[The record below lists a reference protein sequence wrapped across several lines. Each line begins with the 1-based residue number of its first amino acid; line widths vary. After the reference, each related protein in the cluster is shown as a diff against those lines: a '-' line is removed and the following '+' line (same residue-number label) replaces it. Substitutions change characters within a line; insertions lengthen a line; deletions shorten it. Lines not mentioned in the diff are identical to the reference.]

1 MSDLP
6 ERHDQDNSANTKLE
20 ESGGKGQAEA
30 VPAEEVQA
38 GREKQEVQV
47 SEPVV
52 GQDTSVPEEKK
63 ADVDAA
69 TESQTTVIGAG
80 QKEDSLPET
89 QAESTAEKANDERTE
104 DVEGKVEEKV
114 ESGDAIAA
122 SEREVKISESE
133 QAPKSNEPVSTSVSA
148 DPSPAVSLAALRPLS
163 PSSRT
168 STPPL
173 TSTTTA
179 PAAKK
184 FSAMNVNKKFLSK
197 TGSPS
202 PAGASAATKLNP
214 LASKSL
220 CQHAGSPVSPAHA
233 SGRPISSP
241 VPIAA
246 PSSRLLS
253 TTLTTVTSK
262 PSVSPQP
269 PSSSST
275 SSPWARPALPAS
287 DSSSSN
293 TKRGTS
299 FSSTAPMGSG
309 QGIASKP
316 AWRAVGADG
325 RRAGMGVNRDFP
337 TASEVA
343 EGKSNP
349 HLAKSWLR
357 R

>member
-6 ERHDQDNSANTKLE
+6 EHHDQEKSADTQLE
-20 ESGGKGQAEA
+20 ESGGKEQAETKQE
-30 VPAEEVQA
+30 EEVR
-38 GREKQEVQV
+38 GGGEEKEVQV
-47 SEPVV
+47 KEPVV
-52 GQDTSVPEEKK
+52 EQDPSVTEEKK
-63 ADVDAA
+63 ADEDLA
-69 TESQTTVIGAG
+69 TKPETTDIEASQKEEEVKEKQDETTV
-80 QKEDSLPET
+80 
-89 QAESTAEKANDERTE
+89 EKAQDERTE
-104 DVEGKVEEKV
+104 TVEEKV
-114 ESGDAIAA
+114 EGGNPVDT
-122 SEREVKISESE
+122 SEKDNKQPESE
-133 QAPKSNEPVSTSVSA
+133 QASKSNEPVSTNVSA

-173 TSTTTA
+173 TATTTA

-197 TGSPS
+197 TGSPN
-202 PAGASAATKLNP
+202 PVGASAATKLNP
-214 LASKSL
+214 LASKSF
-220 CQHAGSPVSPAHA
+220 CQFACVQAH
-233 SGRPISSP
+233 SLGRPISSP

-269 PSSSST
+269 PSSAST
-275 SSPWARPALPAS
+275 SSPWAKPVLPAS

-343 EGKSNP
+343 EGKLLLQFPKND
-349 HLAKSWLR
+349 
-357 R
+357 

>member
-6 ERHDQDNSANTKLE
+6 EQHVLEKPNDTISE
-20 ESGGKGQAEA
+20 ESRKVEEEADTKPEAEGQAEA
-30 VPAEEVQA
+30 GGKEREVEVKELVEEKNPSA
-38 GREKQEVQV
+38 T
-47 SEPVV
+47 
-52 GQDTSVPEEKK
+52 DEKK
-63 ADVDAA
+63 ADEDVTVNEESIDVVVDKAEQTSQVKDVHFTSEAKERDGPRMAEEKDDGVIA
-69 TESQTTVIGAG
+69 TEDNVEHEINTTEAG
-80 QKEDSLPET
+80 
-89 QAESTAEKANDERTE
+89 KASAGND
-104 DVEGKVEEKV
+104 
-114 ESGDAIAA
+114 
-122 SEREVKISESE
+122 
-133 QAPKSNEPVSTSVSA
+133 PVSTTVSA

-173 TSTTTA
+173 TATTTA

-202 PAGASAATKLNP
+202 PVGATSATKLNP
-214 LASKSL
+214 SASMWSHHHHPQL
-220 CQHAGSPVSPAHA
+220 FIPTNNL
-233 SGRPISSP
+233 GRPISSP
-241 VPIAA
+241 VPIA

-269 PSSSST
+269 PTSAST
-275 SSPWARPALPAS
+275 SSPWAKPVLPAS
-287 DSSSSN
+287 DSSSSGLHQPVPN
-293 TKRGTS
+293 KRGAPFTS
-299 FSSTAPMGSG
+299 AAPMGSG
-309 QGIASKP
+309 QGIAAKP

-343 EGKSNP
+343 EGE
-349 HLAKSWLR
+349 
-357 R
+357 

>member
-38 GREKQEVQV
+38 GREKQEEQV

-63 ADVDAA
+63 ADSDAA
-69 TESQTTVIGAG
+69 TASQTTVIGASP
-80 QKEDSLPET
+80 KEDNLPES
-89 QAESTAEKANDERTE
+89 QAETTTEKAHDERTE
-104 DVEGKVEEKV
+104 DAEEKV

-122 SEREVKISESE
+122 SEREVKQSESE
-133 QAPKSNEPVSTSVSA
+133 QAPRSNEPVSTNVSA
-148 DPSPAVSLAALRPLS
+148 DPSPAISLAALRPLS

-214 LASKSL
+214 LASKSI
-220 CQHAGSPVSPAHA
+220 CQHAGSPVNPAHA

-275 SSPWARPALPAS
+275 SSPWARPVLPAS

-343 EGKSNP
+343 EGKSHP
-349 HLAKSWLR
+349 HLAKP
-357 R
+357 